1 MTYRS
6 PLLPSRNYVSGIA
19 IEQSTGVIPRGVR
32 HVNPEA
38 RKACHKFVIASC
50 ARWPDCFETFDRLK
64 YRTFAYEASM
74 LLRCCN
80 KALTAFLAGALL
92 SVTALSV
99 DSGPAMAEARQAE
112 KFAAQVPA
120 DVIEVQ
126 SIGTWTQDKQA
137 GIYRTVTII
146 SGADKEYAARVFV
159 QWLAIKGDSGRA
171 EIVATAPLVEFN
183 NQRMPMATVTID
195 ADTDNEASIVV
206 TAQDSDTHRDT
217 VMMFK
222 ATKPGT
228 YRLVVSPANPAKL
241 SGATVPSD
249 TVRN

>member
-1 MTYRS
+1 M
-6 PLLPSRNYVSGIA
+6 
-19 IEQSTGVIPRGVR
+19 
-32 HVNPEA
+32 
-38 RKACHKFVIASC
+38 
-50 ARWPDCFETFDRLK
+50 LK
-64 YRTFAYEASM
+64 
-74 LLRCCN
+74 LRD
-80 KALTAFLAGALL
+80 KVLALALL
-92 SVTALSV
+92 SLASATA
-99 DSGPAMAEARQAE
+99 GAAPATAEAKFAE
-112 KFAAQVPA
+112 KLATQVPA

-171 EIVATAPLVEFN
+171 EIVATAPLAEFN

-206 TAQDSDTHRDT
+206 AAQDHESQRETL
-217 VMMFK
+217 MLFK

-228 YRLVVSPANPAKL
+228 YSVVAGPASPAKV
-241 SGATVPSD
+241 SGATLPSD